1 MAKKFE
7 FRRGD
12 LVGVGLLAIYGTVE
26 VYCIAWSNAE
36 VERARK
42 STLDEDSET
51 AIAEIVQVPS
61 DWKIQPPSETEGD
74 SPAPWLDW
82 KPVEGSSEA
91 ASIRQFLAS
100 FGVTLDN
107 KTVIEALKSKGIS
120 VTASQVGSVRKAVEK
135 AIASGQSIA
144 DASPSTDEPTNLE
157 ANSAAITEGSAIA

>member
-12 LVGVGLLAIYGTVE
+12 LIGFGLLAIYGSVE

-36 VERARK
+36 VERSRK
-42 STLDEDSET
+42 STLDEDPDT
-51 AIAEIVQVPS
+51 TVTEIV
-61 DWKIQPPSETEGD
+61 EGELLD
-74 SPAPWLDW
+74 TSGGESSPNYPWRDW
-82 KPVEGSSEA
+82 KPIEGSSEA
-91 ASIRQFLAS
+91 ASIRQFLAG
-100 FGVTLDN
+100 FGVSLDN

-135 AIASGQSIA
+135 AIAGGQPIA

-157 ANSAAITEGSAIA
+157 ANSAATTDGAAIA